1 MDDLDDK
8 DINYIFEYH
17 KPATGFVAK
26 SVDWDSCWEFVVAS
40 ALFKLLDSF
49 NGMFELEILELG
61 ASATLTNEFST
72 STVSFHC
79 TF

>member
-1 MDDLDDK
+1 MWLCT
-8 DINYIFEYH
+8 IGVACVAGGGVRF
-17 KPATGFVAK
+17 AAK